1 LAIALR
7 RVLLIAKRS
16 AYDLYVRQHGSQ
28 RVKDLLARKD
38 PTVARMMRADEHHG
52 RTLEE
57 VQIALDALGV
67 RFNLRMRDRVGE
79 VTDVDLVIT
88 VGGDGTLLSVS
99 HSVGSIPMLGVNSA
113 PMDSVGYL
121 CSARMGGV
129 RAHLEAALAGRVRAI
144 TLARM
149 AVRVDGVVQHAR
161 VLNDA
166 LFAHA
171 HPANTS
177 RYLLTV
183 GDHTEEQRSSGIW
196 VSTATGSTAAIHSA
210 GGRVLPLRSRKLQY
224 VVREPYA
231 APGERALCLGGVLRQ
246 GQVFEVANK
255 MREAKVY
262 LDGPRTAL
270 TVEIGQRVRFE
281 RSDEPLMLL
290 GVSAAGSSARR

>member
-1 LAIALR
+1 
-7 RVLLIAKRS
+7 
-16 AYDLYVRQHGSQ
+16 
-28 RVKDLLARKD
+28 
-38 PTVARMMRADEHHG
+38 
-52 RTLEE
+52 
-57 VQIALDALGV
+57 
-67 RFNLRMRDRVGE
+67 
-79 VTDVDLVIT
+79 
-88 VGGDGTLLSVS
+88 
-99 HSVGSIPMLGVNSA
+99 
-113 PMDSVGYL
+113 
-121 CSARMGGV
+121 
-129 RAHLEAALAGRVRAI
+129 
-144 TLARM
+144 
-149 AVRVDGVVQHAR
+149 

-183 GDHTEEQRSSGIW
+183 GDHTEAQRSSGIW

-231 APGERALCLGGVLRQ
+231 APGERAVCLGGVLRQ

-281 RSDEPLMLL
+281 RSEEPLMLL
-290 GVSAAGSSARR
+290 GVSEAGSAARG

>member
-1 LAIALR
+1 MAIALR

-129 RAHLEAALAGRVRAI
+129 RAHLEAALAGRVRA
-144 TLARM
+144 LALAHRFG
-149 AVRVDGVVQHAR
+149 DGNPPLSEPQKHKIS
-161 VLNDA
+161 
-166 LFAHA
+166 
-171 HPANTS
+171 TS
-177 RYLLTV
+177 
-183 GDHTEEQRSSGIW
+183 
-196 VSTATGSTAAIHSA
+196 
-210 GGRVLPLRSRKLQY
+210 
-224 VVREPYA
+224 
-231 APGERALCLGGVLRQ
+231 
-246 GQVFEVANK
+246 
-255 MREAKVY
+255 
-262 LDGPRTAL
+262 
-270 TVEIGQRVRFE
+270 
-281 RSDEPLMLL
+281 
-290 GVSAAGSSARR
+290 